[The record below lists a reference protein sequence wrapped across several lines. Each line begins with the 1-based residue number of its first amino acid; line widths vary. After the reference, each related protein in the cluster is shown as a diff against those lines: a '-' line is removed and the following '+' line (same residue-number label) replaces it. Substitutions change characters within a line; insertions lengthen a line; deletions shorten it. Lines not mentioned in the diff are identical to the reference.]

1 MRFLNALRFV
11 LLTMLP
17 LSMQAQS
24 SRVLFTVGG
33 DPVTV
38 EEFEYVYTKNNF
50 NNQSDYSEK
59 SLREYLKLYE
69 NFRLKVKEAEAQKL
83 DTISSLIRE
92 LAGYRKQL
100 AETYIYDKTI
110 TDRLM
115 EEAYARM
122 QKNLH
127 VSHILIEVDIAA
139 NPKDSLEAYQKIM
152 DIRKRLM
159 KGENFGKLAKEFS
172 NDPSAKE
179 NGGDIGWIT
188 AFTTVYPFETKAF
201 SLKKGEISGPVRT
214 NFGYHL
220 IRLNDLRDD
229 PGEYTVAHIMMRV
242 ADTATAQQKAAVGK
256 RMDSVYTLLSSG
268 AMPFDSAVV
277 RFSEDRASRSKK
289 GEIPPFTSG
298 RMVPEFETAA
308 FQLKNDG
315 EISKP
320 VLSPFGW
327 HIIRRISVKKLGSY
341 GDMKNDIKKRVER
354 DTRSQVAQEILFENI
369 KKEYQFSEDLK
380 ALKAVSSRIDTSL
393 NSGNWKAT
401 PGSSFSE
408 RLFTL
413 AGRNYT
419 AAELVAYMEKNSR
432 TRPDKEKDELVEEYY
447 DNWKK
452 QCMKE
457 YEETQ
462 LDRKKPEFRNLMKEY
477 RDGVLIFEL
486 TDREVWGK
494 AVKDTLGLQ
503 RYHSEFA
510 RKYMWGQRVDAT
522 VYNATDIKL
531 AEMARKMLS
540 KGKTVSEVE
549 AKINKAGTKGKL
561 SSFNGKYEKGQY
573 DVVDK
578 VNWQPGL
585 SPLEKLN
592 DSTYRWVQINRLVE
606 PEPKL
611 LKEAKGYI
619 VSDYQEYLEKNWL
632 AALRNRYPIV
642 LNEEVLKSLIKK

>member
-1 MRFLNALRFV
+1 MRFLFLFRFV
-11 LLTMLP
+11 LIVF
-17 LSMQAQS
+17 LSLQLSAQS

-38 EEFEYVYTKNNF
+38 EDFEYVYTKNNF

-69 NFRLKVKEAEAQKL
+69 NFRLKVKEAEAQQL

-100 AETYIYDKTI
+100 SETYIYDKSI

-139 NPKDSLEAYQKIM
+139 IPKDTMEAFKKIT

-159 KGENFGKLAKEFS
+159 KGEDFGKLARELS
-172 NDPSAKE
+172 QDPSAKE
-179 NGGDIGWIT
+179 NNGDIGWIT
-188 AFTTVYPFETKAF
+188 AFQTVYPFENKAF
-201 SLKKGEISGPVRT
+201 SLKKGEISGPVRS

-220 IRLNDLRDD
+220 IRLNDIRDD
-229 PGEYTVAHIMMRV
+229 AGEYTVAHIMMRV

-256 RMDSVYTLLSSG
+256 QMDSVYQLITKGVLS
-268 AMPFDSAVV
+268 FDSAVL
-277 RFSEDRASRSKK
+277 RFSDDRSSKMKK

-298 RMVPEFETAA
+298 RMVPAFETAA
-308 FQLKNDG
+308 FQLKADG

-320 VLSPFGW
+320 VLSPYGW
-327 HIIRRISVKKLGSY
+327 HIIRRISVKQLGSY
-341 GDMKNDIKKRVER
+341 DAMKADIKKRVER
-354 DTRSQVAQEILFENI
+354 DTRSQIAQELLIENI
-369 KKEYQFSEDLK
+369 KKEYQFTEDLNV
-380 ALKAVSSRIDTSL
+380 LKTVSARIDTSL
-393 NSGNWKAT
+393 NSGNWKA
-401 PGSSFSE
+401 PSGVAFPE

-419 AAELVAYMEKNSR
+419 AAELVQYMEKNSR
-432 TRPDKEKDELVEEYY
+432 QRPDKEKNELIEEYY
-447 DNWKK
+447 DIWKK
-452 QCMKE
+452 QCLKE

-503 RYHSEFA
+503 RFHAENSG
-510 RKYMWGQRVDAT
+510 KYMWGKRVEAT
-522 VYNATDIKL
+522 VFNATDSKI
-531 AEMARKMLS
+531 AEAARKMLA
-540 KGKTVSEVE
+540 KGKTAQQVE
-549 AKINKAGTKGKL
+549 AKLNKPDSKSRV
-561 SSFNGKYEKGQY
+561 SSFTGKYEKGQY
-573 DVVDK
+573 DVVDAVK
-578 VNWQPGL
+578 WELGL
-585 SPLEKLN
+585 SPTEKLN
-592 DSTYRWVQINRLVE
+592 DSTFRWVMINRLVE

-619 VSDYQEYLEKNWL
+619 VSDYQEYLEKSWL
-632 AALRNRYPIV
+632 TSLRNRYPIV
-642 LNEEVLKSLIKK
+642 INEDVLRSLIKK